1 MRCAQCL
8 DILRSYRRRDQRQTG
23 SLVNAAVQILV
34 DVVIGFTHAAQVERT
49 VADRTGTGCSPAV
62 GIGFPHTVQFVRTG
76 AFGHFRQDRLI
87 VRPVYTERPKDVRSL
102 DDIHTQF
109 EFETARTQLG
119 RVRSDRR
126 LTGSGIVRRRI
137 PDHIGGIG
145 LVPVQ
150 STVET
155 VPQTEIQTYVNGL
168 FLLPGQ
174 SGSRTTLRD
183 LPTVGFKTARGA
195 VTR

>member
-1 MRCAQCL
+1 M
-8 DILRSYRRRDQRQTG
+8 
-23 SLVNAAVQILV
+23 
-34 DVVIGFTHAAQVERT
+34 
-49 VADRTGTGCSPAV
+49 
-62 GIGFPHTVQFVRTG
+62 
-76 AFGHFRQDRLI
+76 
-87 VRPVYTERPKDVRSL
+87 RPVYTERPKDVRCF

-126 LTGSGIVRRRI
+126 LTGSGIVRRCI

-155 VPQTEIQTYVNGL
+155 VPQTEIQTYVDGL